1 MVKEDGLPL
10 GLGFGLATNQDA
22 MMGFASLSDDEKQQ
36 VIAAARQIRS
46 KEEMQQFVNS
56 IADIGSAK

>member
-10 GLGFGLATNQDA
+10 GLGFGLAANQDA

>member
-10 GLGFGLATNQDA
+10 GLGFGLATNQEA
-22 MMGFASLSDDEKQQ
+22 MMGFASLADDEKQQ
-36 VIAAARQIRS
+36 VIAAARQIQS
-46 KEEMQQFVNS
+46 KEEMKQFVNS

>member
-10 GLGFGLATNQDA
+10 GLGFGLATNQKA
-22 MMGFASLSDDEKQQ
+22 MMGFASLDDDEKQQ

-56 IADIGSAK
+56 IAEIGNAK

>member
-56 IADIGSAK
+56 IAEIGNAK